1 MWLCRLSD
9 RSVSHMGMGR
19 LPRSFRAYNRIER
32 HLQRRK
38 HRRWLKRA
46 RARIT
51 ATRRSLEANSLHDS
65 IAQNAASNPLAP
77 PPPAAP
83 PAVCVRMIPRRGRA
97 LVAARCFRAGETIL
111 AEQPNVVVPMA
122 DDVGNALVCSRCL
135 AFLGD
140 TDMHLGLAAGRISI
154 AAARAEIALGDS
166 SQCFECGALYC
177 GSECRVADVAR
188 GHRLLCPGGGGSS
201 RGEADADGRAPDSK
215 SMVAARMDDTRLNA
229 AAAWERFR
237 RHAREE
243 AELPELELA
252 ATLLAAVLISETGM
266 CTSETLEA
274 CVPLLLVQE
283 PVATVLSRD
292 AAGAEAAASTL
303 REVETSCNLCRAAM
317 ILTCGAAGVAK
328 ASVRRRCTMTG
339 TNSFG
344 NLVGLAFLNQ
354 VAVTVS
360 SPAEDV
366 TKHLMVAASPAGGAE
381 PAAMAAL
388 QQLIPLA
395 QEAKAMR
402 VGATEEEEVT
412 IEDLQE
418 PASLFPPLDAT
429 GLSYFVCLMNHS
441 CAPNAVVSYKSEDSD
456 ARLALPEETRAPA
469 IARIVALHDIAE
481 GEEIVHPYVDR
492 DEPLVQRHEG
502 LAIYGIQCSCAKCRS
517 GR

>member
-1 MWLCRLSD
+1 MRRACSVWTRSNWSMRGFLRAWTRLADGWQRDEPRDRQPCALLVGANFLLPSLLSTHTSKRTILQPEIVKVWQKLALSNFPFVTALGTGFCCVWLCRLSD

-32 HLQRRK
+32 RLQRRK

-83 PAVCVRMIPRRGRA
+83 PAVFVRMIPRRGRA
-97 LVAARCFRAGETIL
+97 LVAARCSAGETIL

-360 SPAEDV
+360 SPAE
-366 TKHLMVAASPAGGAE
+366 TLRS
-381 PAAMAAL
+381 
-388 QQLIPLA
+388 
-395 QEAKAMR
+395 
-402 VGATEEEEVT
+402 T
-412 IEDLQE
+412 
-418 PASLFPPLDAT
+418 SWC
-429 GLSYFVCLMNHS
+429 GLTSW
-441 CAPNAVVSYKSEDSD
+441 
-456 ARLALPEETRAPA
+456 RR
-469 IARIVALHDIAE
+469 
-481 GEEIVHPYVDR
+481 
-492 DEPLVQRHEG
+492 
-502 LAIYGIQCSCAKCRS
+502 
-517 GR
+517 